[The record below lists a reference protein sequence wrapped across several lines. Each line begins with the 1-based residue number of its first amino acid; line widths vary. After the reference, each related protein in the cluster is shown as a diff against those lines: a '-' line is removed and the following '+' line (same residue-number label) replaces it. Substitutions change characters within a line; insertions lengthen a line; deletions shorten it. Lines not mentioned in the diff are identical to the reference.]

1 MSMKLFLT
9 GLLILTGLVSEA
21 QNKRPFWVI
30 ENNESKNLNTIVRIY
45 DEYNNL
51 LHEET
56 ISGKRLNIL
65 KSKDKRFLNRKLK
78 EVVKREELASARKK

>member
-1 MSMKLFLT
+1 MKLFLT

-56 ISGKRLNIL
+56 INGKRLNIL
-65 KSKDKRFLNRKLK
+65 KSKDKRFLNRRLK
-78 EVVKREELASARKK
+78 EVVKHEELASARKK